1 MIRKILVATVCV
13 AVLGL
18 TDHCTA
24 QRNGQEYL
32 FAQYYTQQG
41 ASSAHA
47 EMYPA
52 PHPVPAHVGGS
63 HYTYQPLMPHEMMYT
78 HSRNY
83 YNYYATPSSF
93 YCNMCGG
100 HHRGPAY
107 GLNKTSIRWQ
117 SGTNSIAPL
126 PGTLFP
132 FQKFQNLLYRHHHAG
147 PQPGNCLHQRLW
159 RSLTSC
165 GSHGHGCGRGGCQSG
180 SCGSGSYFADGGYD
194 MYDTGCETGC
204 DSGCSDC
211 AANWTQARQQAVAR
225 AARSSSDR
233 FTRNFN

>member
-1 MIRKILVATVCV
+1 MIRKLIVAAVCV
-13 AVLGL
+13 AVSGL
-18 TDHCTA
+18 AADQCVA

-41 ASSAHA
+41 ASSAQA

-83 YNYYATPSSF
+83 YNYYASPASF
-93 YCNMCGG
+93 YSDMCGG
-100 HHRGPAY
+100 HGRGPGY
-107 GLNKTSIRWQ
+107 GLNKTSVRWQ

-132 FQKFQNLLYRHHHAG
+132 FQKLQNLWHHNHHAG
-147 PQPGNCLHQRLW
+147 PQPGNCLHQRVLGYL
-159 RSLTSC
+159 SSGGCSGKGC
-165 GSHGHGCGRGGCQSG
+165 GSRGCASGNCHGASSSG
-180 SCGSGSYFADGGYD
+180 DYGAEMGDGYD
-194 MYDTGCETGC
+194 A
-204 DSGCSDC
+204 GCSQC
-211 AANWTQARQQAVAR
+211 ASNDWSRARQQAVAR
-225 AARSSSDR
+225 ATNRTEDR
-233 FTRNFN
+233 YTR